1 MSAIRKSSHKPKG
14 GKRAAKRRP
23 IVKNVKGNEDVSE
36 LAALLMWES
45 ERKDFG
51 QVAVRIV
58 SEELSE

>member
-36 LAALLMWES
+36 VAARLMRES
-45 ERKDFG
+45 EREDFS

-58 SEELSE
+58 SEERSE